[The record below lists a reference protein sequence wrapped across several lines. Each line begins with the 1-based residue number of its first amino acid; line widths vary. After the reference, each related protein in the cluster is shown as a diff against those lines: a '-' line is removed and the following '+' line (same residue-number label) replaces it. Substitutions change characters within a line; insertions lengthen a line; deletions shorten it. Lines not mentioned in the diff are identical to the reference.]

1 VKNHAYCLVHMKE
14 NFVGH
19 AVKKGIRR
27 DVSKHLVK
35 EMFNRVVYA
44 AIRGEYGEAIK
55 VLRQYKQELVRWVED
70 NELER
75 WA

>member
-1 VKNHAYCLVHMKE
+1 MKE

-19 AVKKGIRR
+19 AAKKGIRR
-27 DVSKHLVK
+27 DASKHLVK
-35 EMFNRVVYA
+35 EMFNRVAYA
-44 AIRGEYGEAIK
+44 AIGGEYGEAIK

-75 WA
+75 WAQSKFSKER